1 MLWKADVP
9 SGSPG
14 VDAGTEEVLSEM
26 CHVSF
31 VRETEPQFESFD
43 STICDLLRPAA
54 TCDLPRNVWKSP
66 CIRRDAGVPLA
77 SSRRALN
84 DLPTTCRTGFRI
96 ISSYFRIILLLSIL
110 SIEKALD
117 F

>member
-1 MLWKADVP
+1 VLWKADVP

-43 STICDLLRPAA
+43 STICDLLRPA
-54 TCDLPRNVWKSP
+54 
-66 CIRRDAGVPLA
+66 
-77 SSRRALN
+77 
-84 DLPTTCRTGFRI
+84 TCRDLRPAQERLEKPMHPQRRRSTAGFFSLGAQRSANNLPHMVPHHFLI
-96 ISSYFRIILLLSIL
+96 FPHHSTF
-110 SIEKALD
+110 EH
-117 F
+117 FEH